1 MVSQKGKP
9 LQRSQAQPRKP
20 WASLPGSR
28 VWAIRSCRAGGRGGG
43 WGLEGSGWESR
54 GVMEPCMDRQKQLI
68 VWVKRW

>member
-9 LQRSQAQPRKP
+9 LQRSRPGP
-20 WASLPGSR
+20 PNPGLPCPGAGSGPL
-28 VWAIRSCRAGGRGGG
+28 VAAGQMGKWGV

-54 GVMEPCMDRQKQLI
+54 GIMEPWMDHQKQLI